1 MTSIGLMTA
10 SHSRQGRDTS
20 SCGVQLRQKCLS
32 SLSAS
37 SVLDNCLEVNRYRS
51 KFCWSKVGQKV
62 CTGHVYHV

>member
-10 SHSRQGRDTS
+10 SHSRQGRDIS
-20 SCGVQLRQKCLS
+20 NCGVQLRQKCLS

-51 KFCWSKVGQKV
+51 KS
-62 CTGHVYHV
+62 